1 MADAK
6 ALARAGF
13 RDGERA
19 ARLIDDLPGIPAGL
33 VERLALA
40 ADPDL
45 ALEALFSLAE
55 HIGEEAVWTAV
66 SDPVTLERL
75 VLVIGTSQALGEF
88 IVLHPEALDDL
99 RSTAPIGA
107 LVGTASDVNA
117 LRVAYRQE
125 LVSIAARDLDG
136 ATSFAESSGE
146 LADLA
151 MATLGAALR
160 IASEGEPDASS
171 CRLAVIAMGKTGGR
185 ELNYCSD
192 VDVIF
197 VYEGDAEVAARLA
210 AAMMRIC
217 SEHTTAGTI
226 WEVDANLRPEGR
238 DGPLVR
244 TLASHVSYY
253 ERWAAPWE
261 FQALM
266 KARHAAGDAELGAEY
281 LAAIQPM
288 VWDASAKPDFV
299 GAARAM
305 RQRVIRNIPT
315 NQRDRELKLGVGGL
329 RDVEFAVQLLQLV
342 HGRGD
347 EALRSPTTL
356 VALAELTKRGYVGR
370 RDGAALEDAYEFLR
384 TLEHRIQL
392 YRLRRTHLMPEDA
405 ESLRRIGRSMGY
417 RHNPAENLDKEWR
430 AHRRVVRRLHE
441 KLFYRPLLEA
451 VAAIPTEG
459 LRLTPE
465 AAGQRL
471 AALGFLDPRRAL
483 ADIEALTSGVSRRA
497 SIQRSLLP
505 AMLDWLAESPMPDA
519 GLQTFRRISESLG
532 DSPWYLRNL
541 RDEGTAA
548 ERLAQTLGSSRYVAD
563 LLLRAP
569 EAVAMLGEDAE
580 LEPRD
585 HDRLELEMRQAIER
599 APNVRAAA
607 RAIRRLR
614 RRELTRIAAA
624 DTLGRLDILDVG
636 EALSDV
642 SAVTLAAALDASI
655 AAFERDHGDMPTRF
669 AMVLMGRLG
678 GHEAG
683 YTSDA
688 DVMFVHQPLEGAAD
702 VAAAK
707 AATDVA
713 TSLRAMLSAPSAD
726 PPLEVDADL
735 RPDGRNGPL
744 VRSLDAYR
752 TYYAQWSA
760 VWEAQALLRAR
771 PVIGDPQLC
780 ADFTALIDPLRWPT
794 AGIPDKDVREIRRI
808 KARVDSERLPR
819 GADPATHFKL
829 GRGGLADLEW
839 TVQLLQMQHAHAVPG
854 LRTTRTVSAIEAA
867 AEAELMTEADAESLV
882 EAWRFVSRIRNAG
895 FLVRGKPVASLDELS
910 QERAAVA
917 SMMGYAESE
926 PLMDDYRR
934 ITRHARQVVER
945 LFY

>member
-417 RHNPAENLDKEWR
+417 RHNPAESLDKEWR

-678 GHEAG
+678 GHETG

>member
-19 ARLIDDLPGIPAGL
+19 ARLIADLPGIPAGL

-678 GHEAG
+678 GHETG